1 MSDLPE
7 EPITRGEAA
16 YRRLRADIVAC
27 RLEPG
32 TRLTVEQLITET
44 GFGTSPLR
52 DALMRLD
59 NEGLIRTLPRKGYQ
73 VSPLTPKSVDDLLD
87 LWGIVGPEM
96 VRRGVARVGAEQKRL
111 AVASLEEIERVGRTA
126 PGAHTAERLVELLD
140 RTFALLAEASGNAY
154 LVALIRR
161 LSGDLARVWM
171 VILTAESTDAALAAA
186 DHLVR
191 KILVQEDPDVA
202 AEISRRYLETLRD
215 QVRAAVSQWPSIA
228 NSQILPRGR
237 TSLT

>member
-7 EPITRGEAA
+7 EPISRGESA
-16 YRRLRADIVAC
+16 YRRLRADIVVC

-32 TRLTVEQLITET
+32 LRLTVEQLVAET

-59 NEGLIRTLPRKGYQ
+59 AEGLVRTLPRKGYQ
-73 VSPLTPKSVDDLLD
+73 VSTLTPKSVDDLLD

-111 AVASLEEIERVGRTA
+111 AAASLEEIERVGGAA
-126 PGAHTAERLVELLD
+126 PGADTAERLVELLD
-140 RTFALLAEASGNAY
+140 RIFALLAEASGNAY
-154 LVALIRR
+154 LIALIRR

-171 VILTAESTDAALAAA
+171 VVLTAESTDVAMEAA
-186 DHLVR
+186 DLLVR

-202 AEISRRYLETLRD
+202 ADISRRYLESLRD
-215 QVRAAVSQWPSIA
+215 QVRGAVSQWPSIA

-237 TSLT
+237 KSLT